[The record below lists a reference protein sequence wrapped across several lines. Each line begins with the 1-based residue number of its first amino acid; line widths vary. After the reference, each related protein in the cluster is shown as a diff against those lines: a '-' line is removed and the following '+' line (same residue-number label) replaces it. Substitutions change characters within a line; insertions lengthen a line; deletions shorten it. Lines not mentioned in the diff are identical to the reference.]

1 MTGSPVHLTLAISD
15 YDHVRDLAAGRVR
28 PEGLD
33 LTVLT
38 LQVEEIFYRF
48 TLHEEWD
55 VSELSLAKYASL
67 ASQGD
72 SPFVAIPVF
81 PSRVFRHSALYV
93 RADSGLHDPRQLAG
107 RRVGVPEWAQTAG
120 IYVRG
125 FLEHEFGVRTHDVDW
140 FQAGV
145 NEPGRVEKVDLR
157 LPEGVRLTP
166 VPDRSLDGMLTAGDL
181 DAVASARPPRSFLD
195 GDSVVRL
202 FPDARAAEEASLR
215 ATGVFPIMHLVAI
228 RRPVFERY
236 PWVAGEL
243 LKAFDEARRRSV
255 ERLGDAVASRVP
267 APWAAYHAAA
277 MRELFGGEPW
287 QYGLEP
293 NRTTLEA
300 FLRWAYEQGCCHRLL
315 CPDDLFPEAVVGSTF
330 KV

>member
-1 MTGSPVHLTLAISD
+1 MSGTPVHLTLAISD
-15 YDHVRDLAAGRVR
+15 YDHVRDLADGRVR
-28 PEGLD
+28 PEGIE
-33 LTVLT
+33 LTVLS

-48 TLHEEWD
+48 TRHQEWD

-67 ASQGD
+67 VSQGE
-72 SPFVAIPVF
+72 SPFVGIPVF

-93 RADSGLHDPRQLAG
+93 RSDSGLRDPRQLAG

-125 FLEHEFGVRTHDVDW
+125 FLEHEFGVRPRDVDW
-140 FQAGV
+140 YQAGV
-145 NEPGRVEKVDLR
+145 NEAGRVEKVDLR

-166 VPDRSLDGMLTAGDL
+166 VPDRSLDEMLVAGDL
-181 DAVASARPPRSFLD
+181 DAVASARPPRSFLA
-195 GDSVVRL
+195 GHGTVRL
-202 FPDARAAEEASLR
+202 FSDPRTAEEASLR

-228 RRPVFERY
+228 RRPIVQRH
-236 PWVAGEL
+236 PWVPGEL

-255 ERLGDAVASRVP
+255 ERLEDMVASRVP
-267 APWAAYHAAA
+267 VPWAANHAAA

-287 QYGLEP
+287 RYGIEAS
-293 NRTTLEA
+293 RVTLEA
-300 FLRWAYEQGCCHRLL
+300 FLGYAYEQGCCHRRL
-315 CPDDLFPEAVVGSTF
+315 CADDLFPETVRSSF

>member
-1 MTGSPVHLTLAISD
+1 MSGTPVHLTLAISD
-15 YDHVRDLAAGRVR
+15 YDHVRDLADGRVR
-28 PEGLD
+28 PEGIE
-33 LTVLT
+33 LTVLS

-48 TLHEEWD
+48 TRFQEWD
-55 VSELSLAKYASL
+55 VSELSLAKFASL
-67 ASQGD
+67 VSQGE
-72 SPFVAIPVF
+72 SPFVGIPVF

-93 RADSGLHDPRQLAG
+93 RADSGLRDPRHLAG

-125 FLEHEFGVRTHDVDW
+125 FLEHEFGVPARDVDW
-140 FQAGV
+140 YQAGV
-145 NEPGRVEKVDLR
+145 NEAGRVEKVDLR

-166 VPDRSLDGMLTAGDL
+166 VADRSLDEMLLAGDL
-181 DAVASARPPRSFLD
+181 DAVASARPPRSFLA
-195 GDSVVRL
+195 GEGVVRL
-202 FPDARAAEEASLR
+202 FEDPRAAEEASLR

-228 RRPVFERY
+228 RRPVVERY

-255 ERLGDAVASRVP
+255 ERLEDMVASRVP
-267 APWAAYHAAA
+267 APWAAGHATS

-287 QYGLEP
+287 RYGIEA
-293 NRTTLEA
+293 NRVTLDA
-300 FLRWAYEQGCCHRLL
+300 FLGFAYEQGCCHRRLRAE
-315 CPDDLFPEAVVGSTF
+315 DLFPEAVRSTF